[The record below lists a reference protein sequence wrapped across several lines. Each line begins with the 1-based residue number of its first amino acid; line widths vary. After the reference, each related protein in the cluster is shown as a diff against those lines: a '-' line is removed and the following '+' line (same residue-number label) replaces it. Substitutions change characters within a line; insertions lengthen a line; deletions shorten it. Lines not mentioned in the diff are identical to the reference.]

1 MSNIGYLTSDKEIME
16 ILSQRITNERIVQ
29 NINQKELS
37 KKANI
42 SLYTVREFE
51 QNHKISLEN
60 LIGILRALG
69 KTNLFNTLFDFKAQR
84 VEVDA
89 VLFQE
94 KIEKKYNKKRVKH
107 ASKQ

>member
-1 MSNIGYLTSDKEIME
+1 MQDIGYFTSNEEIME
-16 ILSQRITNERIVQ
+16 ILSQRITSERIIQ

-37 KKANI
+37 KKANVTN
-42 SLYTVREFE
+42 YVVREFE

-60 LIGILRALG
+60 LIAILRALG
-69 KTNLFNTLFDFKAQR
+69 KTDLFNTLFDFKAQR
-84 VEVDA
+84 IEVDA

-94 KIEKKYNKKRVKH
+94 KIEKKYNRKRVKH